1 MSDLGKD
8 RFKSLMLPPI
18 YEPRPLPRMYG
29 RSRAWLRPTFLT
41 LALIAVITGAAIGM
55 TITI

>member
-8 RFKSLMLPPI
+8 RFKWMYVAC
-18 YEPRPLPRMYG
+18 YEPPPLPNRTYLKH
-29 RSRAWLRPTFLT
+29 RAWLRPTFLT

>member
-1 MSDLGKD
+1 MKRQRYPWENGVC
-8 RFKSLMLPPI
+8 
-18 YEPRPLPRMYG
+18 YEPPPLPRMYG